1 MYDVS
6 GLGGPQT
13 PPTQPVAPP
22 PPTPGSPNGRY
33 EYLGCFNDKRDR
45 ALPLRIAGRF
55 SVSQCN
61 TACSNRR
68 MRYSGRQYNGECY
81 CGNGNYAKH
90 GSSNQCGA
98 CNGANVGAYLS
109 CVYENTSFGSN
120 PSPNPPPGPSPI
132 DPGDLKVI
140 HSSTG
145 LKLSEGLKVRLIASA
160 DTRVALTN
168 GRFSQER
175 FFKDPD
181 GAAVFPRPGGGW
193 YYVINS
199 EQWNRNSGV
208 STLVFNANGQVE
220 DYQVRIKG
228 TYRNC
233 GGGKTPWGTWVSC
246 EEYANGQCIQVCTH
260 KIYLYYHSSLLSS
273 NFLTFCNIFNFL
285 FHTVPH
291 RTDNSNFLL
300 RSPTLQS
307 ITTIRLIQVG
317 QDHLK

>member
-1 MYDVS
+1 M
-6 GLGGPQT
+6 T
-13 PPTQPVAPP
+13 
-22 PPTPGSPNGRY
+22 
-33 EYLGCFNDKRDR
+33 
-45 ALPLRIAGRF
+45 
-55 SVSQCN
+55 
-61 TACSNRR
+61 
-68 MRYSGRQYNGECY
+68 
-81 CGNGNYAKH
+81 
-90 GSSNQCGA
+90 
-98 CNGANVGAYLS
+98 
-109 CVYENTSFGSN
+109 
-120 PSPNPPPGPSPI
+120 PI
-132 DPGDLKVI
+132 DPGDLKVVD
-140 HSSTG
+140 SFTG

-168 GRFSQER
+168 GRYSQER

-260 KIYLYYHSSLLSS
+260 
-273 NFLTFCNIFNFL
+273 
-285 FHTVPH
+285 
-291 RTDNSNFLL
+291 
-300 RSPTLQS
+300 
-307 ITTIRLIQVG
+307 
-317 QDHLK
+317 